1 MYRVTVSL
9 AKQFVTAYGND
20 EPLKPGMLVD
30 ADILGERRRLVEWI
44 FEPLY
49 SLKGKV
55 GDG

>member
-9 AKQFVTAYGND
+9 SRQFVTAYGKD
-20 EPLKPGMLVD
+20 EPLKTGMLVD
-30 ADILGERRRLVEWI
+30 ADILGERRRLVEWL

-49 SLKGKV
+49 SIKGKV